1 MRLLKLNILL
11 LISVLFFASCG
22 KSYDEQ
28 KKISVQERKRLHTED
43 SLALKIAVMPTLDC
57 MPIYL
62 LKEKQLYDSLKLDIR
77 PRFFNAQM
85 DCDTAIINGRVE
97 GLVSDLVRT
106 ESLRRRGIKLNY
118 LSSTNAYWQ
127 LFTNRTARLKY
138 LNQLGDKKI
147 AMTRYSV
154 TDYLTDRSMD
164 TVKTKAM
171 FYKVQINNVFI
182 RLNMLLNNEIDAL
195 WLAEPQATVARIHN
209 NVMLRDSRD
218 FKINFGVLAFRNDLI
233 KDKHRKTQLKE
244 FIKAYNQAC
253 DSLNTRG
260 LYHYSAILKKYFRID
275 EGAIKALPKLKYQHI
290 TAPVSS
296 DITKANNYIKS
307 HE

>member
-62 LKEKQLYDSLKLDIR
+62 LKDKQLYDSLKLDIR

-106 ESLRRRGIKLNY
+106 ENLRKRGIRLDY

-127 LFTNRTARLKY
+127 LFTNRTARLKH

-195 WLAEPQATVARIHN
+195 WLTEPQATVARIHN
-209 NVMLRDSRD
+209 NDILRDSRD
-218 FKINFGVLAFRNDLI
+218 FKINFGVLAFRSDLTR
-233 KDKHRKTQLKE
+233 DKHRKAQLKE
-244 FIKAYNQAC
+244 FVKAYNLAC
-253 DSLNTRG
+253 DSLNARG
-260 LYHYSAILKKYFRID
+260 LAHYSNILKKYYKID
-275 EGAIKALPKLKYQHI
+275 AVTINALPKLKYKHI
-290 TAPVSS
+290 SAPMSS
-296 DITKANNYIKS
+296 DIRLANKY
-307 HE
+307 